1 MLPKRSL
8 SILKRILQGPITT
21 GQLSAL
27 YKLSARTI
35 RYDLETIDL
44 FLREQDFPVLS
55 RRGGISFTGDELERS
70 RLLALTD
77 DKLHKSDAYLPE
89 NRLYQIIT
97 ILLRAEGFITT
108 EDIAQMLDVSKSTV
122 INDLNKL
129 RSFYPYKSAKI
140 EVLPRHGISFI
151 GSEIDIRE
159 SIVSFLMGWFM
170 VHDVFSLL
178 QLGRSGK
185 SLDIPAHIFQQS
197 YLNKFAQHLRYI
209 TKTLEVKLPDSAFI
223 RLLLYLSVTSARIQS
238 GHFIEHDNKDTD
250 HGSTINFH
258 HAVKTTID
266 EMCKDAGVP
275 SHSDECKH
283 LMDLMAD
290 FFEPGTNNRAEIQI
304 LLLSLVK
311 NIENALQIE
320 LLQDSEFIR
329 SLDVDI
335 HAIVENKPFLM
346 AQYEE
351 MEHQLLEHYSDVY
364 HAVLDSVALVEDYVG
379 RNLSKEEKIHM
390 ATLLVEAVQRNRTMS
405 SNTINILVVT
415 TGETTSRLL
424 SYRLM
429 SLFDVNIV
437 DIIDSNQIWDFN
449 NQQDV
454 ELIIST
460 VPLEYYDVPV
470 MEVSPFLVNKDL
482 ELLKSLLPTK
492 VIDHF
497 LLNNL
502 MKIIESNCEIHNL
515 SQLTEDIAEL
525 LRIKYSKSMEHKP
538 SLSEILPLSNI
549 ELDVHCEDWEAAVS
563 YAGNILYQ
571 NGYTHEG
578 YTREMIE
585 HVKRNGYY
593 IVITDG
599 VALPHAGLRE
609 VKKVGMAL
617 IRLANPVS
625 FGHPH
630 HDPVDLIFAL
640 CTPSK
645 NVHLEALN
653 QFSVFINNS
662 SLLEK
667 LRQVKDVEKIVDIIK
682 GVEE

>member
-1 MLPKRSL
+1 MLPKRSQ
-8 SILKRILQGPITT
+8 SILKRILQGPVTT
-21 GQLSAL
+21 GQLSDQ
-27 YKLSARTI
+27 YELSPRTI

-55 RRGGISFTGDELERS
+55 RRGGISFPGDES
-70 RLLALTD
+70 QQTRLMTLIENR
-77 DKLHKSDAYLPE
+77 LHENDVYLPE

-97 ILLRAEGFITT
+97 ILLRAESFTTT
-108 EDIAQMLDVSKSTV
+108 EDLAQMLNVSKSTV

-129 RSFYPYKSAKI
+129 RNFYPYKTAKI
-140 EVLPRHGISFI
+140 EVLPRHGIAFI
-151 GSEIDIRE
+151 GNEIDIRE

-170 VHDVFSLL
+170 VNDVFSLL
-178 QLGRSGK
+178 QLGRTGK

-197 YLNKFAQHLRYI
+197 YLNRFAQHLRYI
-209 TKTLEVKLPDSAFI
+209 AKTLEVKLPDSAFI

-238 GHFIEHDNKDTD
+238 GHFIVYNNKDID
-250 HGSTINFH
+250 QRFTINFH

-266 EMCKDAGVP
+266 EMCQDAGVP
-275 SHSDECKH
+275 SHFDECEY
-283 LMDLMAD
+283 LVDLMGD
-290 FFEPGTNNRAEIQI
+290 FFEPGIHNRAEIQI

-329 SLDVDI
+329 ALDVDI

-346 AQYEE
+346 AQYKE

-364 HAVLDSVALVEDYVG
+364 HAVLDSATLVEDYVG
-379 RNLSKEEKIHM
+379 RSLSKEEKIHM
-390 ATLLVEAVQRNRTMS
+390 TTLLVEAVQRNRTMS
-405 SNTINILVVT
+405 SNTTDILVVT

-437 DIIDSNQIWDFN
+437 DIIDSNQIWDYQ
-449 NQQDV
+449 NQQEV

-460 VPLEYYDVPV
+460 VPLEYCNVPV
-470 MEVSPFLVNKDL
+470 IEVSPFLVNKDMD
-482 ELLKSLLPTK
+482 LLKGLLPTK

-502 MKIIESNCEIHNL
+502 IKIIENNCEIHNL
-515 SQLTEDIAEL
+515 NRLTEDMAEL
-525 LRIKYSKSMEHKP
+525 LRIKYTKSMERKP
-538 SLSEILPLSNI
+538 NLWEILPLDNI
-549 ELDVHCEDWEAAVS
+549 ELDVHCEDWESAVS

-571 NGYTHEG
+571 KGYTHEG
-578 YTREMIE
+578 YTKDMIE

-609 VKKVGMAL
+609 VKKVGMAF
-617 IRLANPVS
+617 IRLAKPVS

-645 NVHLEALN
+645 NIHLEALN
-653 QFSVFINNS
+653 QFSSVISNS
-662 SLLEK
+662 NLLEK
-667 LRQVKDVEKIVDIIK
+667 LRQVNESEKIVDIIK